1 MYNLSRAHEALET
14 ILESS
19 VEKIAL
25 YGNFEDM
32 SRENNMATRQVHQA
46 IRDLKMDYRD
56 EHSVISRQTNR
67 SSVSRRYGKSFK
79 SGYSKGSTS
88 SSARQRRQ
96 DLEEEA
102 AILKAKMCLI
112 QEKEELDRANQL
124 ALVEIQGKM
133 LEIQQESKRIKE
145 QIELSKEKFKIKEEL
160 AQAEARIEVCTRYED
175 TPFQL
180 VDEVDSKDGYDL
192 RIICRNFSN
201 PSLT

>member
-1 MYNLSRAHEALET
+1 MEKTNQPFADSACEQLRDYMQNECRILEECVYNLSRAHEALET

-25 YGNFEDM
+25 YGKFEDM
-32 SRENNMATRQVHQA
+32 SRENNVATRQVHQA
-46 IRDLKMDYRD
+46 IRNLKMDYRD

-67 SSVSRRYGKSFK
+67 SAVSRRSDKSFM
-79 SGYSKGSTS
+79 SGYSKGSSS

-102 AILKAKMCLI
+102 AILKAKMCLT

-133 LEIQQESKRIKE
+133 LEIKQESKRIKE
-145 QIELSKEKFKIKEEL
+145 QIELSKEKFKIKEE
-160 AQAEARIEVCTRYED
+160 
-175 TPFQL
+175 
-180 VDEVDSKDGYDL
+180 
-192 RIICRNFSN
+192 
-201 PSLT
+201 